1 VTDKPKAIA
10 IALLSGGLDSTL
22 AVKLV
27 LDQGVQVIGVKFTSP
42 FCNCDQGGRCF
53 SREVADQLG
62 IPLRTV
68 SKGEEYLEVVRQP
81 RHGYGSGMNPCID
94 CRIFMFKK
102 TWAMAAE
109 IGAQFI
115 ITGEVLGQR
124 PMSQHMAAIRL
135 IERQSGMERRV
146 LRPLS
151 AIHFPPTIA
160 EEQGWVDRSRLLG
173 LSGRSRKPQLQMAR
187 ELGIDAFAC
196 AAGGCLLTEKLF
208 AVRLRDLFKTR
219 PNVSMRDMMVLKVGR
234 RFAVGDARIVVGRD
248 ETENHVLE
256 TLRRPDD
263 YLFEVREC
271 GSPVTLLEGPPSGPA
286 IEAAARLT
294 ARYSDCRDAVVAV
307 HYGQAELD
315 RVTEVSPISD
325 AEAAALR
332 VG

>member
-1 VTDKPKAIA
+1 VTDKPKASA

-27 LDQGVQVIGVKFTSP
+27 VDQGVNVIGVKFTSP

-68 SKGEEYLEVVRQP
+68 SKGEEYLEIVRQP

-135 IERQSGMERRV
+135 IERESGLERRV

-151 AIHFPPTIA
+151 AAHFPPTIA
-160 EEQGWVDRSRLLG
+160 EEQGWVDRGRLLG

-208 AVRLRDLFKTR
+208 AVRLRDFFRTR
-219 PNVSMRDMMVLKVGR
+219 PTASMRDMMVLKVGR
-234 RFAVGDARIVVGRD
+234 RFAVGDARIIVGRD
-248 ETENHVLE
+248 EAENHVLE
-256 TLRRPDD
+256 TLRRPED
-263 YLFEVREC
+263 YRFEVLGC
-271 GSPVTLLEGPPSGPA
+271 GSPVTLVEGSLSEPVLA
-286 IEAAARLT
+286 AAARLT
-294 ARYSDCRDAVVAV
+294 ARYADSRDDSIAVS
-307 HYGQAELD
+307 YGQSELD
-315 RVTEVSPISD
+315 HVIKVSPIADS
-325 AEAAALR
+325 EAATLR

>member
-1 VTDKPKAIA
+1 MTDKPKVSA

-27 LDQGVQVIGVKFTSP
+27 VDQGVNVVGVKFTSP

-68 SKGEEYLEVVRQP
+68 SKGDEYLEVVRQP

-94 CRIFMFKK
+94 CRIFMFRK
-102 TWAMAAE
+102 TWVLATE

-135 IERQSGMERRV
+135 IERESGLERRV

-173 LSGRSRKPQLQMAR
+173 LSGRSRKTQLQMAR

-219 PNVSMRDMMVLKVGR
+219 PNVSTRDMMVLKVGR
-234 RFAVGDARIVVGRD
+234 RFAVGDARITVGRD
-248 ETENHVLE
+248 EVENNILGR
-256 TLRRPDD
+256 LRRPDD
-263 YLFEVREC
+263 YLFEVLGC
-271 GSPVTLLEGPPSGPA
+271 GSPVTLLEGPLSGPTA
-286 IEAAARLT
+286 EAAARLT
-294 ARYSDCRDAVVAV
+294 ARYSDCRDAVVKV

-315 RVTEVSPISD
+315 RILEVNPISD
-325 AEAAALR
+325 SEATALR